1 VCGRRAFRKPTGKL
15 RRSMKA
21 NSETFEKEVEIL
33 GLIHSR
39 VALSRAELVKL
50 TGLSAG
56 LISAIVRRLIT
67 DGLVVESGLE
77 PSKLGRRRVSLKLSA
92 GTAYTVGVE
101 IGTFF
106 LRVVVTDLAGN
117 VCHKAEA
124 RTMLSE
130 GFSRVMERCFN
141 LIDQAVSA
149 CGISKDAVS
158 GIGIAHSG
166 VVDSN
171 RGVVLSFPRPGQMAE
186 WRNVALRDIVAERF
200 KVPCVLEDS
209 VRMAALAEK
218 QVGTARELSDF
229 IYIRIGMGIGSCIF
243 IDGEP
248 YRGAGGN
255 AGEFGHMTV
264 DENGPLCFC
273 GNNGCLSALASCSAI
288 IQAAGSAIRKGVQS
302 RVQEMAENDPDRI
315 HIEMILQAATENDS
329 LAFRVLNDAAVHI
342 GVGLA
347 DVINLLNPSVVIF
360 SGPLFQN
367 EPQLMLESIQRVIRQ
382 RALEKAANE
391 VRLIVS
397 DLGTEAP
404 ALGAAR
410 FAASKSIANLPSQ
423 THSV

>member
-1 VCGRRAFRKPTGKL
+1 
-15 RRSMKA
+15 MKA
-21 NSETFEKEVEIL
+21 NFRTSEKEIEIL

-39 VALSRAELVKL
+39 VALSRAELVNL

-56 LISAIVRRLIT
+56 LISAIVRRQIAS
-67 DGLVVESGLE
+67 GLVVESGLE
-77 PSKLGRRRVSLKLSA
+77 PSKLGRRRVRLKLSA

-106 LRVVVTDLAGN
+106 LRVVVNDLAGN
-117 VCHKAEA
+117 VCSKAET

-130 GFSRVMERCFN
+130 GFSRVMERCFG
-141 LIDQAVSA
+141 LIDQAVST
-149 CGISKDAVS
+149 CGISKDAVV

-166 VVDSN
+166 VVDSS

-186 WRNVALRDIVAERF
+186 WRNVALREIMAERF

-218 QVGTARELSDF
+218 QVGLARELSDF
-229 IYIRIGMGIGSCIF
+229 VYIRIGMGIGSCIF

-273 GNNGCLSALASCSAI
+273 GNNGCLSALASCTAI
-288 IQAAGSAIRKGVQS
+288 IQAVANAMKKGVQS
-302 RVQEMAENDPDRI
+302 RIQEMAGNDPDRI
-315 HIEMILQAATENDS
+315 HIEMILQSAIENDS
-329 LAFRVLNDAAVHI
+329 LAFRALNDAAVHI

-367 EPQLMLESIQRVIRQ
+367 EPQLVLESIQRVIRQ
-382 RALEKAANE
+382 RALEKAAHE

-397 DLGTEAP
+397 NLGADAP

-410 FAASKSIANLPSQ
+410 FAASKSITNMQLQ
-423 THSV
+423 KG

>member
-1 VCGRRAFRKPTGKL
+1 
-15 RRSMKA
+15 MKA
-21 NSETFEKEVEIL
+21 NFRTSEKEIEIL

-39 VALSRAELVKL
+39 VALSRAELVNL

-56 LISAIVRRLIT
+56 LISAIVRRQIAS
-67 DGLVVESGLE
+67 GLVVESGLE
-77 PSKLGRRRVSLKLSA
+77 PSKLGRRRVRLKLSA

-106 LRVVVTDLAGN
+106 LRVVVNDLAGN
-117 VCHKAEA
+117 VCSKAET

-130 GFSRVMERCFN
+130 GFSRVMERCFG
-141 LIDQAVSA
+141 LIDQAVST
-149 CGISKDAVS
+149 CGISKDDVV

-166 VVDSN
+166 VVDSS

-186 WRNVALRDIVAERF
+186 WRNVALREIMAERF

-218 QVGTARELSDF
+218 QVGLARELSDF
-229 IYIRIGMGIGSCIF
+229 VYIRIGMGIGSCIF

-273 GNNGCLSALASCSAI
+273 GNNGCLSALASCTAI
-288 IQAAGSAIRKGVQS
+288 IQAVANAMKKGVQS
-302 RVQEMAENDPDRI
+302 RIQEMAGNDPDRI
-315 HIEMILQAATENDS
+315 HIEMILQSAIENDS
-329 LAFRVLNDAAVHI
+329 LASRALNDAAVHI

-367 EPQLMLESIQRVIRQ
+367 EPQLVLESIQRVIRQ
-382 RALEKAANE
+382 RALEKAAHE

-397 DLGTEAP
+397 NLGADAP

-410 FAASKSIANLPSQ
+410 FAASKSITNMQLQ
-423 THSV
+423 KG